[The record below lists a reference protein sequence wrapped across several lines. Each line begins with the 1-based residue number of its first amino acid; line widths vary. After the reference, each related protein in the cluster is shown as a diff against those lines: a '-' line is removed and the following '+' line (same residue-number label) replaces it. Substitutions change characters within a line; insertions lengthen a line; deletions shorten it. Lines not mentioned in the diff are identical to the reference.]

1 MDETQRLDHN
11 EDTEEETSTRD
22 RPVGNLHMFA
32 GIHGPAQDFSIYRGQ
47 NLIGRHAS
55 CDITLPA
62 QSVSKKHAIL
72 DVSGDC
78 HTICDNGSLNK
89 TRRGKTA
96 LAPHVRYSL
105 SGGDFLLFADVACRY
120 TIEENV
126 AERTGVAES
135 EDDSVLVP
143 ATQGALA
150 IEKTPGAAI
159 RRIAR
164 GAVLARDSGDEDDKE
179 EGQSRWNDG
188 GCGSFKDS
196 HKTSHSGTICTPAA
210 DTIVPESDEEND
222 SSTSETH
229 HPPLNL
235 RCDSDM
241 DTSRRSSFV
250 PSSQNIST
258 PSVFKDQSKHEG
270 KMLTTADEEET
281 ESEKPTDCK
290 IKLRLAVDDTN
301 ESKEKQE
308 AESKVEPLSGGGT
321 LGPCVETV
329 DDKLEAEQERA
340 RMMQDDAVRKSSS
353 ASVAVRSPCVQED
366 TVTSSGSEIV
376 QEDPK
381 ELNPEIGA
389 LVQHKLLGTDLKG
402 KEDNVGLDSDANT
415 KENDATTSRKDVKA
429 AETSEIQS
437 NTTEEGNGRSSGPH
451 EAAFHMDSDTDFD
464 DDEPAATGSNLEKT
478 KPPKVLDA
486 EKSINDA
493 SVQLTEED
501 LDSDTDVE
509 GDQNIME
516 PKDGVEKM
524 MDEPSKTEETTMLG
538 IDSDTD
544 DDDSDEDLPK
554 PAESKYDQ
562 EEEKKA
568 GFHLDSDTDVEE
580 DVSTA
585 DVKEAQP
592 ESPKKEAKE
601 AFNEDSDTDVDEEV
615 NVPSRDMTKGPQGSS
630 KVEKAPSVNS
640 DTDVDEDDPI
650 PGLSRATVEKASTA
664 EPKDKTA
671 LSDVVTAAALRVD
684 SDTDDDDDAALP
696 VAPVLEKIELETTS
710 SNTDSAKEAADV
722 KEGGGPPV
730 SRLENAQAK
739 EDKMDAGGIPEN
751 ATVSSI
757 NEIAAACGTS
767 TEKTKD
773 VPAVFNNE
781 DDETQKSESE
791 SVDLETMATQC
802 YLEPQEESDLQVS
815 EEEEEEAATQAF
827 IFSSTWAEPDP
838 FKRPADPIGVLQI
851 SSVTV
856 NTSEDEIDDDA
867 IAETQLFCS
876 DAESIGLSDKATPE
890 PVERSVNETV
900 QSSSDEQESERDV
913 QQLSHE
919 TMSLDATQPV
929 SQCLSDRGSQETGTL
944 PHLKKEV
951 PASAWMK
958 DLQQEGESADLEGS
972 SETENATRTDE
983 QSLKLELEA
992 TQLNVEEGPS
1002 VQEPPAQTI
1011 TPIYKDNQ
1019 GSDVPS
1025 ETMEQPLDDEETQAT
1040 DNDATQAYS
1049 LDVPD
1054 SDGGTAHVPGSDS
1067 GTAQVPGSDSGTA
1080 QVPGSDSGTA
1090 QVPGSDSGTA
1100 QVPGSDSGTAQV
1112 PGSDSGTAQVPGS
1125 DSGTAQVPGSDSG
1138 TAQVP
1143 GSDSGTAQVPGSD
1156 SGTAQ
1161 VPGSDSGTA
1170 QVPGSDSGTA
1180 QVPGSD
1186 SGTAQVPGSDSG
1198 TAQVPGSDSGTAQVP
1213 GSDSGTAQVPGS
1225 DSGTAQVPGSDSGTA
1240 QVPGSD
1246 SGTAQVP
1253 GSDSGTA
1260 QVPGSDS
1267 GTAQVPGSD
1276 SGNTLACSLSKETA
1290 GDGATASVH
1299 RDGTGNENTQ
1309 AVEPSI
1315 TAAEELA
1322 PETST
1327 VGIRK
1332 LSSRRGLSRSKK
1344 NEEPE
1349 KNIQTPPEKKEQPE
1363 KASASPGSQR
1373 EKPDEQSAGEPQLSE
1388 PEKKEVEAEKETRR
1402 RGGRRVAES
1411 QVETTAKEEVPVAT
1425 TSRKRTRKNSSEAEP
1440 SASGINEQRGRRQVS
1455 RKSARKLINEEELE
1469 QSASKIE
1476 ESLATEIL
1484 PVNPPGEIES
1494 LTEDDNKGIPV
1505 VPTTK
1510 VSCDQASLENK
1521 EIACPE
1527 TSISSPVIE
1536 INEPIES
1543 NKNEKPAKNKRQVA
1557 VKRKNEAQ
1565 SVDNSEKDQDKN
1577 EEIQKKDESKQ
1588 SEKIKQEEIQGRKAN
1603 RKSRVKPPESDKSE
1617 DTPANISEESKK
1629 IEEVCPPDITS
1640 GNEKSRRTRRSL
1652 KEETKE
1658 EPEHV
1663 QEVER
1668 KTRRSPSVKNTEP
1681 KNKENKQENQEDKPT
1696 SNKMQK
1702 ITKNKSKEETTKPE
1716 EDIKIEDHTVVRK
1729 SRRTQKNVKEEQK
1742 TEDNKEAHETSIS
1755 DSQTSRR
1762 SRRENRGEVSMVKE
1776 EIVKETTSRRTRRHS
1791 KEEEDVKLE
1800 EDQNKK
1806 PKRTKKD
1813 SKEESKIEE
1822 TVKESFHEVKEEDV
1836 EKKTT
1841 RKTRKNLKDD
1851 EKESK
1856 QTEDNSKSERSTRTR
1871 AKTSNESRESHEELE
1886 VKKTAEEESSKLSPQ
1901 EEKSQPAVGRG
1912 RRAAKKE
1919 DIPQVSTPV
1928 SSRKRGQATKAEEV
1942 KRKKSEKEEDQKE
1955 EELQMVETP
1964 KSRKGRPRKL
1974 ISVSENS
1981 QTVKE
1986 ISPPDPSPS
1995 RGTRQSS
2002 ALSTTPEARTPRR
2015 TNRTFTS
2022 VAATSPYVAQSGS
2035 APKILFTGVVDT
2047 EGEEAIRSLGGE
2059 IAESVFDCTHLV
2071 TDRVRRTVKFLC
2083 ALARGIP
2090 IVTLAWIDKCKKS
2103 GCFLSPNGF
2112 LVNDKEQEKT
2122 FNFMLSRSLQKAKKR
2137 PLLEGYEIHV
2147 TANVKPEPDHMKD
2160 IIRCSGATFLPKLP
2174 RSFKEK
2180 CVIVSCP
2187 EDAARCKSVPASVPI
2202 TSAEFI
2208 LSGILRQEVNPT
2220 AYLLNPTAPDT
2231 GPTPAKR
2238 RR

>member
-1 MDETQRLDHN
+1 MSDRRTALSGGEMLRSGRGERAECIGAAGERQEVRMDETQRLEYN

-72 DVSGDC
+72 EVRGDC

-164 GAVLARDSGDEDDKE
+164 GAVLARDSGDEEDQE

-196 HKTSHSGTICTPAA
+196 HKTSHSGTVCTPAA

-222 SSTSETH
+222 SSTSEPH
-229 HPPLNL
+229 LPSLNL

-270 KMLTTADEEET
+270 KMLTTADQEET
-281 ESEKPTDCK
+281 ESEKPTDGK

-301 ESKEKQE
+301 ESEEKQE
-308 AESKVEPLSGGGT
+308 AERKVEPLSGGGT
-321 LGPCVETV
+321 LGPCVETL

-340 RMMQDDAVRKSSS
+340 RMLQDDAVRKFSS
-353 ASVAVRSPCVQED
+353 ASVPVRRPCVQED
-366 TVTSSGSEIV
+366 TVTSSGSEII
-376 QEDPK
+376 QEDPR
-381 ELNPEIGA
+381 ELNPKIDA
-389 LVQHKLLGTDLKG
+389 LVQHKLLGTDLKRKG
-402 KEDNVGLDSDANT
+402 DNVGLDSDANT
-415 KENDATTSRKDVKA
+415 KENDATMSRKDVKA

-437 NTTEEGNGRSSGPH
+437 NTTEEGNGRSSEPD
-451 EAAFHMDSDTDFD
+451 EAAFHMDSDTDVD

-478 KPPKVLDA
+478 KPPKVVDA
-486 EKSINDA
+486 EKSVNDA

-501 LDSDTDVE
+501 SDSDTDVE
-509 GDQNIME
+509 GDQNVME

-544 DDDSDEDLPK
+544 DDSDEDLPK
-554 PAESKYDQ
+554 PAERKDDQ

-585 DVKEAQP
+585 DVNEAQP

-601 AFNEDSDTDVDEEV
+601 AFHVDSDTDVDEEV
-615 NVPSRDMTKGPQGSS
+615 DVPSRDMTKGPQGSS
-630 KVEKAPSVNS
+630 KVKKASVNS

-650 PGLSRATVEKASTA
+650 PGVSTATVEKASMD
-664 EPKDKTA
+664 EPKGKTA
-671 LSDVVTAAALRVD
+671 LSDVVKTAALRVD
-684 SDTDDDDDAALP
+684 SDTDDDDDDDDDDAALT

-722 KEGGGPPV
+722 KEGGGSPVV

-757 NEIAAACGTS
+757 NEIAAVCETS
-767 TEKTKD
+767 TEKTKG

-815 EEEEEEAATQAF
+815 EEEEEEATQAF

-867 IAETQLFCS
+867 IAETQLFCT
-876 DAESIGLSDKATPE
+876 DAESIGLSAQATPE
-890 PVERSVNETV
+890 PVERSVNETI

-944 PHLKKEV
+944 LHLKREV

-958 DLQQEGESADLEGS
+958 GLQQEGESADLEGG
-972 SETENATRTDE
+972 SETENATKTDE

-992 TQLNVEEGPS
+992 TQLNVEEGPL

-1011 TPIYKDNQ
+1011 TPTYEDNQ

-1025 ETMEQPLDDEETQAT
+1025 ETIEQPRDDEETQAT
-1040 DNDATQAYS
+1040 DNDATQTYS
-1049 LDVPD
+1049 LDVPNSD
-1054 SDGGTAHVPGSDS
+1054 SGTTQVPGSDSGTAQVSGSDSGTAQVSGSDSGTAHVPGSDSGTAHVPGSDSGTAHVPGSDSGTAHVPGSDSGTAHVPGSDS
-1067 GTAQVPGSDSGTA
+1067 GTAQAPGSDSGTA
-1080 QVPGSDSGTA
+1080 Q
-1090 QVPGSDSGTA
+1090 
-1100 QVPGSDSGTAQV
+1100 
-1112 PGSDSGTAQVPGS
+1112 
-1125 DSGTAQVPGSDSG
+1125 
-1138 TAQVP
+1138 
-1143 GSDSGTAQVPGSD
+1143 
-1156 SGTAQ
+1156 
-1161 VPGSDSGTA
+1161 
-1170 QVPGSDSGTA
+1170 
-1180 QVPGSD
+1180 
-1186 SGTAQVPGSDSG
+1186 
-1198 TAQVPGSDSGTAQVP
+1198 
-1213 GSDSGTAQVPGS
+1213 
-1225 DSGTAQVPGSDSGTA
+1225 
-1240 QVPGSD
+1240 
-1246 SGTAQVP
+1246 
-1253 GSDSGTA
+1253 
-1260 QVPGSDS
+1260 
-1267 GTAQVPGSD
+1267 
-1276 SGNTLACSLSKETA
+1276 ACSLSKETA

-1299 RDGTGNENTQ
+1299 RDGTENETTQ

-1315 TAAEELA
+1315 TAAEEVA

-1344 NEEPE
+1344 NEESE
-1349 KNIQTPPEKKEQPE
+1349 KNIQTPSEIKEQLE
-1363 KASASPGSQR
+1363 QASAGSGSQR

-1411 QVETTAKEEVPVAT
+1411 QVETTAKEEVPVAIT
-1425 TSRKRTRKNSSEAEP
+1425 FRKRTRKNSSEADL
-1440 SASGINEQRGRRQVS
+1440 SASGINEQCGRRQVS

-1494 LTEDDNKGIPV
+1494 LTEDDNKGISV

-1536 INEPIES
+1536 INEPLES
-1543 NKNEKPAKNKRQVA
+1543 NKNKKPAKNKRQVA
-1557 VKRKNEAQ
+1557 VKLKNEAR
-1565 SVDNSEKDQDKN
+1565 SVDIPEKDQDENK
-1577 EEIQKKDESKQ
+1577 EIQKKDESKQ
-1588 SEKIKQEEIQGRKAN
+1588 SEKVIQEESQGRKAN

-1617 DTPANISEESKK
+1617 DTPANKSEESRKV
-1629 IEEVCPPDITS
+1629 EEVCPPDITS

-1658 EPEHV
+1658 EPEHI

-1668 KTRRSPSVKNTEP
+1668 KTRRSASVKNAEP

-1729 SRRTQKNVKEEQK
+1729 SRRTQKNVKEEQE
-1742 TEDNKEAHETSIS
+1742 TEDNKEAHETSNS

-1762 SRRENRGEVSMVKE
+1762 SRRENREVSMVKE

-1806 PKRTKKD
+1806 PKRTKRD

-1822 TVKESFHEVKEEDV
+1822 TVEESFHEVKKV

-1871 AKTSNESRESHEELE
+1871 AKTSNESRESNEELE

-1901 EEKSQPAVGRG
+1901 EKSQPAVGRG

-1955 EELQMVETP
+1955 EELEMVETP

-1995 RGTRQSS
+1995 RGTRKSS

-2015 TNRTFTS
+2015 TNRTSTS

-2090 IVTLAWIDKCKKS
+2090 IVTLAWIEKCKKS
-2103 GCFLSPNGF
+2103 GCFLSPTGF

-2122 FNFMLSRSLQKAKKR
+2122 YNFMLSQSLQKAKKR

>member
-1 MDETQRLDHN
+1 MVAIWFESSS
-11 EDTEEETSTRD
+11 ETSCASENASPDSGEED
-22 RPVGNLHMFA
+22 RGEVDRRE
-32 GIHGPAQDFSIYRGQ
+32 GPCGEMEREEDSDRRSCLDLLRLAMEGSDE
-47 NLIGRHAS
+47 AS
-55 CDITLPA
+55 CDPLA
-62 QSVSKKHAIL
+62 
-72 DVSGDC
+72 
-78 HTICDNGSLNK
+78 
-89 TRRGKTA
+89 TA
-96 LAPHVRYSL
+96 GV
-105 SGGDFLLFADVACRY
+105 CR
-120 TIEENV
+120 
-126 AERTGVAES
+126 
-135 EDDSVLVP
+135 
-143 ATQGALA
+143 
-150 IEKTPGAAI
+150 
-159 RRIAR
+159 
-164 GAVLARDSGDEDDKE
+164 
-179 EGQSRWNDG
+179 
-188 GCGSFKDS
+188 
-196 HKTSHSGTICTPAA
+196 
-210 DTIVPESDEEND
+210 
-222 SSTSETH
+222 
-229 HPPLNL
+229 
-235 RCDSDM
+235 
-241 DTSRRSSFV
+241 
-250 PSSQNIST
+250 
-258 PSVFKDQSKHEG
+258 
-270 KMLTTADEEET
+270 
-281 ESEKPTDCK
+281 
-290 IKLRLAVDDTN
+290 
-301 ESKEKQE
+301 
-308 AESKVEPLSGGGT
+308 
-321 LGPCVETV
+321 
-329 DDKLEAEQERA
+329 
-340 RMMQDDAVRKSSS
+340 
-353 ASVAVRSPCVQED
+353 
-366 TVTSSGSEIV
+366 
-376 QEDPK
+376 
-381 ELNPEIGA
+381 
-389 LVQHKLLGTDLKG
+389 
-402 KEDNVGLDSDANT
+402 
-415 KENDATTSRKDVKA
+415 
-429 AETSEIQS
+429 
-437 NTTEEGNGRSSGPH
+437 
-451 EAAFHMDSDTDFD
+451 
-464 DDEPAATGSNLEKT
+464 
-478 KPPKVLDA
+478 
-486 EKSINDA
+486 
-493 SVQLTEED
+493 
-501 LDSDTDVE
+501 
-509 GDQNIME
+509 
-516 PKDGVEKM
+516 
-524 MDEPSKTEETTMLG
+524 
-538 IDSDTD
+538 
-544 DDDSDEDLPK
+544 
-554 PAESKYDQ
+554 
-562 EEEKKA
+562 
-568 GFHLDSDTDVEE
+568 
-580 DVSTA
+580 
-585 DVKEAQP
+585 
-592 ESPKKEAKE
+592 
-601 AFNEDSDTDVDEEV
+601 
-615 NVPSRDMTKGPQGSS
+615 
-630 KVEKAPSVNS
+630 
-640 DTDVDEDDPI
+640 
-650 PGLSRATVEKASTA
+650 
-664 EPKDKTA
+664 
-671 LSDVVTAAALRVD
+671 
-684 SDTDDDDDAALP
+684 
-696 VAPVLEKIELETTS
+696 
-710 SNTDSAKEAADV
+710 
-722 KEGGGPPV
+722 
-730 SRLENAQAK
+730 
-739 EDKMDAGGIPEN
+739 
-751 ATVSSI
+751 
-757 NEIAAACGTS
+757 
-767 TEKTKD
+767 
-773 VPAVFNNE
+773 
-781 DDETQKSESE
+781 
-791 SVDLETMATQC
+791 
-802 YLEPQEESDLQVS
+802 
-815 EEEEEEAATQAF
+815 
-827 IFSSTWAEPDP
+827 
-838 FKRPADPIGVLQI
+838 
-851 SSVTV
+851 V

-1054 SDGGTAHVPGSDS
+1054 SDCGTAHVPGSDS

-1112 PGSDSGTAQVPGS
+1112 QIVVPHRSQVQIVVPHKS
-1125 DSGTAQVPGSDSG
+1125 QVQIVVPHKS
-1138 TAQVP
+1138 QVQI
-1143 GSDSGTAQVPGSD
+1143 D
-1156 SGTAQ
+1156 
-1161 VPGSDSGTA
+1161 
-1170 QVPGSDSGTA
+1170 
-1180 QVPGSD
+1180 
-1186 SGTAQVPGSDSG
+1186 
-1198 TAQVPGSDSGTAQVP
+1198 
-1213 GSDSGTAQVPGS
+1213 
-1225 DSGTAQVPGSDSGTA
+1225 
-1240 QVPGSD
+1240 
-1246 SGTAQVP
+1246 
-1253 GSDSGTA
+1253 GTA

-1388 PEKKEVEAEKETRR
+1388 PEKKEVEAEKETR

-1543 NKNEKPAKNKRQVA
+1543 NKNEITAKNKRQVA

-1668 KTRRSPSVKNTEP
+1668 KTRWSASVKNTEP

-1822 TVKESFHEVKEEDV
+1822 TVEESFHEVKEEDV

-1974 ISVSENS
+1974 ISVSENL

>member
-1 MDETQRLDHN
+1 MSDRRTVQSGGEMPRSGRGERAECIGAAGERQEVRMDETQRLDYN
-11 EDTEEETSTRD
+11 EDNEEETSNRD

-32 GIHGPAQDFSIYRGQ
+32 GIHGPAHDFSIYRGQ

-72 DVSGDC
+72 EVRGDC

-126 AERTGVAES
+126 AERTGVTES

-164 GAVLARDSGDEDDKE
+164 GAVLARDSGDDEDQE

-188 GCGSFKDS
+188 GCGSFKNS
-196 HKTSHSGTICTPAA
+196 HKTLDSGTIVTPAA

-222 SSTSETH
+222 TSTSEAH
-229 HPPLNL
+229 LPSLNL
-235 RCDSDM
+235 QCDSDM

-250 PSSQNIST
+250 PSSQNIYT
-258 PSVFKDQSKHEG
+258 PSVFKDQSNHEG
-270 KMLTTADEEET
+270 KMLTTVDQEEM
-281 ESEKPTDCK
+281 ESEKPTDGK

-308 AESKVEPLSGGGT
+308 VERKVEPLSGGGT
-321 LGPCVETV
+321 LEPCVETV
-329 DDKLEAEQERA
+329 YDKLEAEQECA
-340 RMMQDDAVRKSSS
+340 RMLQDDAIKKSSS
-353 ASVAVRSPCVQED
+353 ASVPVSSPCVQED
-366 TVTSSGSEIV
+366 IVTSSRNEIV
-376 QEDPK
+376 QEDPR
-381 ELNPEIGA
+381 ELNPEIDA
-389 LVQHKLLGTDLKG
+389 LGHHKLLGTDLQQKQ
-402 KEDNVGLDSDANT
+402 DNVGLDSDANT
-415 KENDATTSRKDVKA
+415 KENDTTTSGKDVKA
-429 AETSEIQS
+429 EETSEIET
-437 NTTEEGNGRSSGPH
+437 NTTEEGNGRSLGPH
-451 EAAFHMDSDTDFD
+451 EAAFHMDSDTDVD
-464 DDEPAATGSNLEKT
+464 NDEPATTGSNLEKA
-478 KPPKVLDA
+478 KSPKVVDA
-486 EKSINDA
+486 EKSVNDA
-493 SVQLTEED
+493 SVQLTEEHS
-501 LDSDTDVE
+501 DSDTDVE
-509 GDQNIME
+509 GDQNVIE
-516 PKDGVEKM
+516 SESNNDRGEKM
-524 MDEPSKTEETTMLG
+524 MDEPSKTEETAMIG
-538 IDSDTD
+538 VDSDTD
-544 DDDSDEDLPK
+544 DDKDEDLPK
-554 PAESKYDQ
+554 PAENKDDQ
-562 EEEKKA
+562 EEEKKE

-592 ESPKKEAKE
+592 ESPKKESKD
-601 AFNEDSDTDVDEEV
+601 AFNLDSDTDVDEEV
-615 NVPSRDMTKGPQGSS
+615 DVLGRDVTKGQQDSAIKS
-630 KVEKAPSVNS
+630 LKVEKAPGVNS
-640 DTDVDEDDPI
+640 DTDIDEDDPI
-650 PGLSRATVEKASTA
+650 PEVSSATVEKASTN
-664 EPKDKTA
+664 ELKDMTA
-671 LSDVVTAAALRVD
+671 LSDVVTAAALHVD

-696 VAPVLEKIELETTS
+696 VAPVLESVEPETTS
-710 SNTDSAKEAADV
+710 YSDSAKEAAVPHPDSDTDV
-722 KEGGGPPV
+722 KEGSGSPVV

-739 EDKMDAGGIPEN
+739 EDVVDADGIQEN

-757 NEIAAACGTS
+757 NKIAAVCGTS
-767 TEKTKD
+767 TEKTKG
-773 VPAVFNNE
+773 VPAEFNNE

-802 YLEPQEESDLQVS
+802 YLEPQEESVS
-815 EEEEEEAATQAF
+815 EEGEEEATQAF

-838 FKRPADPIGVLQI
+838 FKRPADPIEVLQI

-856 NTSEDEIDDDA
+856 NTSEDEIDEDA
-867 IAETQLFCS
+867 IAETQLFCT
-876 DAESIGLSDKATPE
+876 DAESIGLSVQATPE
-890 PVERSVNETV
+890 PVERSVNETI
-900 QSSSDEQESERDV
+900 QSSSGEQESERDD
-913 QQLSHE
+913 QQLSRE

-929 SQCLSDRGSQETGTL
+929 SQCLSDRASQETGTWM
-944 PHLKKEV
+944 HLKREEV
-951 PASAWMK
+951 PASVWMK
-958 DLQQEGESADLEGS
+958 GLNQRGESADLEGND
-972 SETENATRTDE
+972 ETENATRTDE

-992 TQLNVEEGPS
+992 TQLYVEEGPT

-1011 TPIYKDNQ
+1011 TPINEDNQ
-1019 GSDVPS
+1019 ESDVPP
-1025 ETMEQPLDDEETQAT
+1025 EAIEQTRDEDTQAT

-1049 LDVPD
+1049 IDVPD
-1054 SDGGTAHVPGSDS
+1054 SDNGTTQFPDS
-1067 GTAQVPGSDSGTA
+1067 ANGIAQVPDSDNGTTQA
-1080 QVPGSDSGTA
+1080 F
-1090 QVPGSDSGTA
+1090 
-1100 QVPGSDSGTAQV
+1100 
-1112 PGSDSGTAQVPGS
+1112 
-1125 DSGTAQVPGSDSG
+1125 
-1138 TAQVP
+1138 
-1143 GSDSGTAQVPGSD
+1143 
-1156 SGTAQ
+1156 
-1161 VPGSDSGTA
+1161 
-1170 QVPGSDSGTA
+1170 
-1180 QVPGSD
+1180 
-1186 SGTAQVPGSDSG
+1186 
-1198 TAQVPGSDSGTAQVP
+1198 
-1213 GSDSGTAQVPGS
+1213 
-1225 DSGTAQVPGSDSGTA
+1225 
-1240 QVPGSD
+1240 
-1246 SGTAQVP
+1246 
-1253 GSDSGTA
+1253 
-1260 QVPGSDS
+1260 
-1267 GTAQVPGSD
+1267 
-1276 SGNTLACSLSKETA
+1276 SLSEQTA
-1290 GDGATASVH
+1290 GDGASHTTSVH
-1299 RDGTGNENTQ
+1299 KDATEDKNTQ
-1309 AVEPSI
+1309 AVQPSV
-1315 TAAEELA
+1315 TAAEEVA

-1327 VGIRK
+1327 VGSRK

-1349 KNIQTPPEKKEQPE
+1349 KKIQIPPEKEQPE
-1363 KASASPGSQR
+1363 KASASPGSER

-1388 PEKKEVEAEKETRR
+1388 PDKKMQTEKETRR
-1402 RGGRRVAES
+1402 RGGRRAAES

-1425 TSRKRTRKNSSEAEP
+1425 TSRKRGRKNSSEAEP
-1440 SASGINEQRGRRQVS
+1440 SESGINEQRGRKHVS
-1455 RKSARKLINEEELE
+1455 RKSAKKLINEEELD

-1476 ESLATEIL
+1476 EVKESLATEIL
-1484 PVNPPGEIES
+1484 LVNPPGEIES
-1494 LTEDDNKGIPV
+1494 LKDDNKNISV

-1510 VSCDQASLENK
+1510 VSCNQASLENK
-1521 EIACPE
+1521 EIAYPE
-1527 TSISSPVIE
+1527 ASILSPVIE

-1543 NKNEKPAKNKRQVA
+1543 SDKESDSNHASKNKKPARNKRQVA
-1557 VKRKNEAQ
+1557 VRLKNEAQ
-1565 SVDNSEKDQDKN
+1565 SVDNTEKDQN
-1577 EEIQKKDESKQ
+1577 ENKEVQIIQKKDESKQ
-1588 SEKIKQEEIQGRKAN
+1588 SEKIVQEESQGRKST
-1603 RKSRVKPPESDKSE
+1603 RKSRVKPLESDKSE
-1617 DTPANISEESKK
+1617 DTPPNILEESKK
-1629 IEEVCPPDITS
+1629 VEVCSPDTTS
-1640 GNEKSRRTRRSL
+1640 GNEKSTRTRRSL

-1658 EPEHV
+1658 KPEHIK
-1663 QEVER
+1663 EVER
-1668 KTRRSPSVKNTEP
+1668 KTRRSASVKNTEP
-1681 KNKENKQENQEDKPT
+1681 KNKENKQENQEDMPA

-1716 EDIKIEDHTVVRK
+1716 EDNKIEDHTVARK

-1742 TEDNKEAHETSIS
+1742 TEDNEAHETSMS

-1762 SRRENRGEVSMVKE
+1762 TRRENKGEVGMVKE
-1776 EIVKETTSRRTRRHS
+1776 EMVKDTTSRRTRRHS
-1791 KEEEDVKLE
+1791 KEEEVVKLE

-1806 PKRTKKD
+1806 PKRPKKD
-1813 SKEESKIEE
+1813 SKEESKIED
-1822 TVKESFHEVKEEDV
+1822 TVEESFHEIKEEV
-1836 EKKTT
+1836 ENKTT

-1856 QTEDNSKSERSTRTR
+1856 QIEDNSKSERTTRTR
-1871 AKTSNESRESHEELE
+1871 AKTSNESQESHEELD
-1886 VKKTAEEESSKLSPQ
+1886 VKKTAEESSKLSPQ
-1901 EEKSQPAVGRG
+1901 EEKSQAAVGRG

-1919 DIPQVSTPV
+1919 DMPQVSTPV

-1942 KRKKSEKEEDQKE
+1942 KRKKSDKE
-1955 EELQMVETP
+1955 EEQEKLGMVETP

-1974 ISVSENS
+1974 ISESENS

-2002 ALSTTPEARTPRR
+2002 AFSTTPEARTPRR
-2015 TNRTFTS
+2015 TNRISTS

-2059 IAESVFDCTHLV
+2059 IAESVFECTHLV

-2090 IVTLAWIDKCKKS
+2090 IVTLDWIDKCKKS
-2103 GCFLSPNGF
+2103 RCFLSPTGF

-2122 FNFMLSRSLQKAKKR
+2122 FNFTLSRSLQKAKKR

-2220 AYLLNPTAPDT
+2220 TYLLNATGPDT